1 MTTRKA
7 TTTAV
12 LTGALAIATGGAYAL
27 GTQADDGS
35 AAAAA
40 GTSSRTAFAGHRP
53 GPGHEGF
60 GLDRLADRLGVD
72 EAKLRTALEDL
83 RKDMAPPAG
92 HPGDLR
98 GQFAKDLATELGTT
112 EAKVEAALT
121 KIRAKYEKQE
131 QTRRDA
137 FAEKLA
143 AKLGLDAFKVK
154 DALKPPRGFRGRPG
168 P

>member
-12 LTGALAIATGGAYAL
+12 VTGALAIATGGAYAL
-27 GTQADDGS
+27 GTQAHDGS
-35 AAAAA
+35 AEAA
-40 GTSSRTAFAGHRP
+40 GSNARPAFAGGHLARP
-53 GPGHEGF
+53 GGF

-72 EAKLRTALEDL
+72 EDKLQDALADL
-83 RKDMAPPAG
+83 RQDLRPPG
-92 HPGDLR
+92 RPGDLR

-112 EAKVEAALT
+112 EAKVEAAL
-121 KIRAKYEKQE
+121 KKVRAKYEKQAE
-131 QTRRDA
+131 ARRDE

-143 AKLGLDAFKVK
+143 AKLGIDVSKVK
-154 DALKPPRGFRGRPG
+154 DALDAPPLLRRPPG

>member
-7 TTTAV
+7 ATTAV

-35 AAAAA
+35 AAAASGA
-40 GTSSRTAFAGHRP
+40 PARPAFAGHRP

-60 GLDRLADRLGVD
+60 GDLATKLGVD
-72 EAKLRTALEDL
+72 EAKLQAALEDL
-83 RKDMAPPAG
+83 RKDMGA
-92 HPGDLR
+92 PGDR
-98 GQFAKDLATELGTT
+98 HGDMRDTFAKDLATELGTT
-112 EAKVEAALT
+112 QAKVEAAMKKL
-121 KIRAKYEKQE
+121 RAKYEKQE
-131 QTRRDA
+131 QARRDA

-143 AKLGLDAFKVK
+143 AKLGLDASKVK
-154 DALKPPRGFRGRPG
+154 EALKAPRGFRGRPG